1 MKTIKAESIKEI
13 RKALRGLEKFETLLI
28 EGIGQVKKIGKSYA
42 YGPLPEDD
50 DTDLMRDYDAWSYGW
65 KESWIL
71 NDVRRTAK
79 ID

>member
-1 MKTIKAESIKEI
+1 MKTIKPESIKEI
-13 RKALRGLEKFETLLI
+13 RKALRSLENFETLLI

-50 DTDLMRDYDAWSYGW
+50 ETDLMRDYDDWSYCW

-71 NDVRRTAK
+71 DDIRRTAK